1 MLSRINSSN
10 ASNRDINGIPVIV
23 QYVECIDATVCHS
36 AIVALRNLSEDLDN
50 KKVVGKYGLQ
60 HIATK
65 VNWQLKIDVKIRLQI
80 PVDPTYLQ
88 QATSAHQRSYTSKS
102 AVAALY
108 LVRLLIN
115 LNHANAELLLST
127 NALKAIVNINK
138 NAQFG
143 DPIRKAA
150 GQVSFW
156 PAF

>member
-65 VNWQLKIDVKIRLQI
+65 VN
-80 PVDPTYLQ
+80 
-88 QATSAHQRSYTSKS
+88 
-102 AVAALY
+102 
-108 LVRLLIN
+108 
-115 LNHANAELLLST
+115 
-127 NALKAIVNINK
+127 
-138 NAQFG
+138 
-143 DPIRKAA
+143 
-150 GQVSFW
+150 
-156 PAF
+156 

>member
-1 MLSRINSSN
+1 
-10 ASNRDINGIPVIV
+10 
-23 QYVECIDATVCHS
+23 
-36 AIVALRNLSEDLDN
+36 
-50 KKVVGKYGLQ
+50 
-60 HIATK
+60 
-65 VNWQLKIDVKIRLQI
+65 
-80 PVDPTYLQ
+80 VDPTYLQ